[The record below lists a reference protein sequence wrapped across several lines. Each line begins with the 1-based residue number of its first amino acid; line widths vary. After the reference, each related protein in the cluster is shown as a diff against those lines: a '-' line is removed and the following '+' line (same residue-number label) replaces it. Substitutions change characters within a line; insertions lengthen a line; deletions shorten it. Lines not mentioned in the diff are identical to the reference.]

1 MQTWSASLTSVIHI
15 HVFHYFQ
22 ELQAQLWIL
31 SQPQAVQSR
40 HLPPAFKKLRC
51 TFSFKKQQICKK
63 TNTIQEIDRSS
74 EKSNT
79 QNSN

>member
-1 MQTWSASLTSVIHI
+1 MQIWSASLTSVIHI

-31 SQPQAVQSR
+31 SQPQAVQSWY
-40 HLPPAFKKLRC
+40 LPPMFKKLDIL
-51 TFSFKKQQICKK
+51 FHLKQQICNKA
-63 TNTIQEIDRSS
+63 NTIQEIDTSS